1 MAGEAI
7 SSLILFIAAML
18 VAVGVAGT
26 LVAGVGDLS
35 GSLDSV
41 SGSVS
46 DDIDTEVEIISD
58 PGSDAVVGDNNET
71 VTVLVKNTGARTL
84 PTDGSELE
92 FLVDGSYVANGNISV
107 TVYESNTW
115 RTGSVA
121 AVELALDGPIG
132 TGEHRVHLT
141 AGGSEELFEFYYGGP

>member
-18 VAVGVAGT
+18 VAVAVAGT

-35 GSLDSV
+35 GSLDTV

-58 PGSDAVVGDNNET
+58 PGSEAVVGSDNGT
-71 VTVLVKNTGARTL
+71 IRLLVKNTGARTL
-84 PTDGSELE
+84 ATDGSDLD
-92 FLVDGSYVANGNISV
+92 FLVDGRYVSRANISI
-107 TVYESNTW
+107 TVQDASSW
-115 RTGSVA
+115 RSGAVA
-121 AVELALDGPIG
+121 AVDLTLADDLDP
-132 TGEHRVHLT
+132 GEHRVHLT
-141 AGGSEELFEFYYGGP
+141 AGGSEEVFEFYDGGP